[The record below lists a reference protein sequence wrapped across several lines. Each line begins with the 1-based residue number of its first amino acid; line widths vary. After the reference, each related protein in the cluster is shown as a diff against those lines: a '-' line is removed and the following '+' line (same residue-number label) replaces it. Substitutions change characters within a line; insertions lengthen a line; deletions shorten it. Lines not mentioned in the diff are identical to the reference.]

1 MKTLEGKTAFITG
14 GSTGIGLGMA
24 RVFARAGMNVVITDI
39 RDEALT
45 SAQQILAGI
54 TDNVLALNVDST
66 DLAALERAADE
77 IERTFG
83 ALHVYSQQHGGSKLR
98 RQGAGDAGGK
108 VACDPRGQFLGTTS
122 RHQDISSEDAQP
134 RGGGPH
140 CQYGFV

>member
-1 MKTLEGKTAFITG
+1 MKALEGKTAFVTG

-39 RDEALT
+39 RDEALM
-45 SAQQILAGI
+45 SAQQILAEI
-54 TDNVLALNVDST
+54 TDNVLTLNVDST

-83 ALHVYSQQHGGSKLR
+83 ALSRFVQQRRVPGGAKVLETPEERWRATHEVNFWGPHHGIKTFLPRMLNHGG
-98 RQGAGDAGGK
+98 A
-108 VACDPRGQFLGTTS
+108 
-122 RHQDISSEDAQP
+122 
-134 RGGGPH
+134 GPH